1 MLPAFF
7 GGVSLTDY
15 DTVTRVSAVTT
26 SYFLDVSED
35 WRAMLGDRWEKQLLE
50 DVQNK
55 APTFCPDLEV
65 SMFVS
70 NTPAWEMERL
80 ARVFFFSYLVM
91 LYIYLYP
98 YMCFQIEELCHFN
111 IVHQC
116 IHNGPLLVSR
126 HSDERCCEIETS
138 GRLRWTLLRNPG
150 HRECE

>member
-1 MLPAFF
+1 MFLFQSYMLPAFF

-15 DTVTRVSAVTT
+15 DTVTKVRAVTT

-55 APTFCPDLEV
+55 AQTFCPDLEV

-80 ARVFFFSYLVM
+80 VRVFFL
-91 LYIYLYP
+91 LP
-98 YMCFQIEELCHFN
+98 MC
-111 IVHQC
+111 IV
-116 IHNGPLLVSR
+116 
-126 HSDERCCEIETS
+126 
-138 GRLRWTLLRNPG
+138 
-150 HRECE
+150 

>member
-15 DTVTRVSAVTT
+15 DTVTKVSAVTT

-55 APTFCPDLEV
+55 APTYCPDLEV

-80 ARVFFFSYLVM
+80 VCVFFVCLFM
-91 LYIYLYP
+91 
-98 YMCFQIEELCHFN
+98 
-111 IVHQC
+111 
-116 IHNGPLLVSR
+116 
-126 HSDERCCEIETS
+126 
-138 GRLRWTLLRNPG
+138 
-150 HRECE
+150 

>member
-1 MLPAFF
+1 MSQMYFHNYAYVKAKYSVYYIKMEGAGSYDSHSFETPSWFFAHISIVGITLVFFFQSYMLPAFF

-15 DTVTRVSAVTT
+15 DTVTKVSAVTT

-55 APTFCPDLEV
+55 AQTFCPDLEV

-80 ARVFFFSYLVM
+80 GLLVM
-91 LYIYLYP
+91 L
-98 YMCFQIEELCHFN
+98 
-111 IVHQC
+111 
-116 IHNGPLLVSR
+116 
-126 HSDERCCEIETS
+126 
-138 GRLRWTLLRNPG
+138 
-150 HRECE
+150 